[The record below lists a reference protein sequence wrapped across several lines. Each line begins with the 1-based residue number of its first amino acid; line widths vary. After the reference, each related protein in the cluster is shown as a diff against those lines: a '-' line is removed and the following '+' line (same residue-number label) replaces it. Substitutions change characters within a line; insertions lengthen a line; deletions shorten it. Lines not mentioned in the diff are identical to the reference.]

1 LSEVNPYE
9 VAVKQLEEA
18 GKILGVNPDVIE
30 ILKHPRRVVMVSL
43 PVKMDNGEIKV
54 FNGYI
59 VLHNP
64 WRGPYK
70 GGIRYHPSV
79 NLDEVKA
86 LAMWMTWKCAVIDIP
101 YGGAKSG
108 IKCNPKE
115 MSQSEIE
122 RLTRRF
128 TATVID
134 DIGPFKYVPA
144 PDVYTDEQVMAWMMD
159 TYSTIKG
166 YSVPEV
172 VTGKP
177 VSLGGSLGRRE
188 ATGFGVAIC
197 VREAAKLLGLD
208 LSKLTVAVQGF
219 GKVGSHAAIALADM
233 GAKIIAVSD
242 LVPDLPGGIYNPE
255 GINPRKLK
263 DFKAKTG
270 VIAGFP
276 GSREVPADDVLTM
289 ECDVLVPAALE
300 NQITSRNA
308 GDIKARIISEGA
320 NGPTTPE
327 ADAILNRNEVLVVP
341 DILANT
347 GGVTVSY
354 FEWVQNLTRERWTE
368 EEVNRKLEQK
378 IVKSF
383 HDIYE
388 AAKEHNVS
396 MRTAA
401 MMLAVGRVTDAFE
414 KAGLFP

>member
-1 LSEVNPYE
+1 LSEINPYE
-9 VAVKQLEEA
+9 VAVKRLEEA
-18 GKILGVNPDVIE
+18 GKILEVNPDVID

-43 PVKMDNGEIKV
+43 PVKMDNGEIEV

-70 GGIRYHPSV
+70 GGIRYHPKV

-86 LAMWMTWKCAVIDIP
+86 LAMWMTWKCAVVDIP
-101 YGGAKSG
+101 YGGAKGG

-115 MSQSEIE
+115 MSPGEIE

-128 TATVID
+128 TATIID

-144 PDVYTDEQVMAWMMD
+144 PDVYTNEQVMAWMMD

-219 GKVGSHAAIALADM
+219 GNVGSHAAIALADM

-242 LVPDLPGGIYNPE
+242 SRGGIYNPE

-270 VIAGFP
+270 VVVGFP

-300 NQITSRNA
+300 NQITGKNA
-308 GDIKARIISEGA
+308 GDVRAKIISEGA

-327 ADAILNRNEVLVVP
+327 ADVILNRDGALVIP

-378 IVKSF
+378 MMKSF
-383 HDIYE
+383 HDIYK
-388 AAKEHNVS
+388 AAKEYNVS

-401 MMLAVGRVTDAFE
+401 MMLAVRRVTDAFE

>member
-1 LSEVNPYE
+1 MSEVNPYE

-18 GKILGVNPDVIE
+18 GKILGINPDVIE

-383 HDIYE
+383 H
-388 AAKEHNVS
+388 AVS
-396 MRTAA
+396 YTH
-401 MMLAVGRVTDAFE
+401 LTLPT
-414 KAGLFP
+414 KA

>member
-1 LSEVNPYE
+1 MRIKNPYE

-383 HDIYE
+383 HDIYR
-388 AAKEHNVS
+388 AAKENNVS

>member
-1 LSEVNPYE
+1 
-9 VAVKQLEEA
+9 
-18 GKILGVNPDVIE
+18 
-30 ILKHPRRVVMVSL
+30 
-43 PVKMDNGEIKV
+43 IKV

-101 YGGAKSG
+101 YGGAKGG

-128 TATVID
+128 TATMID
-134 DIGPFKYVPA
+134 DMDPFKYVPA
-144 PDVYTDEQVMAWMMD
+144 PDVYTNEQVMAWIMD

-177 VSLGGSLGRRE
+177 VSLGGSLGRKE
-188 ATGFGVAIC
+188 ATGLGVAIC
-197 VREAAKLLGLD
+197 VREAAKSLGLD
-208 LSKLTVAVQGF
+208 MSKLTVAVQGF
-219 GKVGSHAAIALADM
+219 GNVGSYAAISLADM